1 MEDIYPHWHLSRPEP
16 RVVAE
21 PAELYPLPVLD
32 PLIMRG
38 RGRPR
43 GALGGIVRVAP
54 TNTRREPSAFER
66 PSGSAPPIVNQPAER
81 VYIVNSGLA
90 RLEGRHEDLYEP
102 GTISSRAYMRG
113 AIEVEAIELD

>member
-1 MEDIYPHWHLSRPEP
+1 
-16 RVVAE
+16 
-21 PAELYPLPVLD
+21 
-32 PLIMRG
+32 MRG

-66 PSGSAPPIVNQPAER
+66 PSSSAPPIVNQPAER

-90 RLEGRHEDLYEP
+90 RLEGGHEDLYEP
-102 GTISSRAYMRG
+102 GTIGSRAYMRG